1 MEKETKADFIEDKC
15 PRCGGTGADPDQ
27 SRVPRRVADDPIS
40 GEPRIQVSADRC
52 RHCGGTGRITKG
64 K

>member
-15 PRCGGTGADPDQ
+15 LRCGGTGADPDQ
-27 SRVPRRVADDPIS
+27 SRVPRRMADDPIS
-40 GEPRIQVSADRC
+40 GEPRFQISADPC
-52 RHCGGTGRITKG
+52 CQCGGSGRMPKG